1 MRRFYCC
8 LKCLLHIEEVSDTE
22 LIDEMKVHL
31 PIPAYASRDLSI
43 LFIKNSMDITQEKE
57 LKIIEVAESG
67 EEGGI
72 ACFLD
77 IPEHFIVSLTLLRI
91 KPDHPL
97 YDKISA
103 YQKKRIRSIFRA
115 KGLSP
120 RRP

>member
-1 MRRFYCC
+1 MTSISSI
-8 LKCLLHIEEVSDTE
+8 IEEVSDME
-22 LIDEMKVHL
+22 LIDEMKGHL
-31 PIPAYASRDLSI
+31 PISSYASRDLSK
-43 LFIKNSMDITQEKE
+43 LLIKNGMDITSEKE
-57 LKIIEVAESG
+57 LKIIKVAESG

-77 IPEHFIVSLTLLRI
+77 IPENFIVSLTLLRI

-103 YQKKRIRSIFRA
+103 YQKKRIRSIFRS

-120 RRP
+120 RRL

>member
-1 MRRFYCC
+1 
-8 LKCLLHIEEVSDTE
+8 VNDTE

-43 LFIKNSMDITQEKE
+43 LLVKNGMDITPERE
-57 LKIIEVAESG
+57 LKIIKVAESG

-77 IPEHFIVSLTLLRI
+77 IPEKFVVSLTLLRV
-91 KPDHPL
+91 KPDHSL
-97 YDKISA
+97 HDKISA

-120 RRP
+120 RRL